1 MDKGQYKRPF
11 DTNRRKGKCAMPIID
26 PMYLYL
32 IEVLHNLDVLN
43 QGVFLLASIILG
55 LLVFMY
61 VSMKYDLPGSD
72 LSEMKKYLKIVI
84 GVWLVTAIIAI
95 FVPTKDAM
103 YKMLLAHYVT
113 TDNIQLVNDAIKV
126 NLQDYLNML
135 GETVK
140 NLR

>member
-1 MDKGQYKRPF
+1 
-11 DTNRRKGKCAMPIID
+11 MPIID

-32 IEVLHNLDVLN
+32 IEVLHNLDVFN
-43 QGVFLLASIILG
+43 QGVFILASIMLFILVVIYPESVTYG
-55 LLVFMY
+55 DD
-61 VSMKYDLPGSD
+61 KKC
-72 LSEMKKYLKIVI
+72 KKYIYI
-84 GVWLVTAIIAI
+84 CGFVWLISLIICV

-113 TDNIQLVNDAIKV
+113 TDNIQIVNDAIKT

-140 NLR
+140 NMR

>member
-1 MDKGQYKRPF
+1 
-11 DTNRRKGKCAMPIID
+11 MPIIN

-32 IEVLHNLDVLN
+32 IEVLHNIDALN
-43 QGVFLLASIILG
+43 QIVFFVLVMLVCFLVFLYFVEDEAREKMQANKSKVMLLF
-55 LLVFMY
+55 LVFI
-61 VSMKYDLPGSD
+61 GSG
-72 LSEMKKYLKIVI
+72 L
-84 GVWLVTAIIAI
+84 IAVL
-95 FVPTKDAM
+95 VPTKDAM

-135 GETVK
+135 GEAVK

>member
-11 DTNRRKGKCAMPIID
+11 DTSRRKGKCVMPIVD

-55 LLVFMY
+55 LLVFAY
-61 VSMKYDLPGSD
+61 VSMKADLPGSD
-72 LSEMKKYLKIVI
+72 LSEVKKYLKIVI

-113 TDNIQLVNDAIKV
+113 TDNIQMVNDAIKG

>member
-1 MDKGQYKRPF
+1 
-11 DTNRRKGKCAMPIID
+11 MPIID

-32 IEVLHNLDVLN
+32 IEVLHNLDVFN
-43 QGVFLLASIILG
+43 QGVFILVSIIMVFLVMFYRESFKYDEDKKIKKYICICGVVWLASFFIC
-55 LLVFMY
+55 
-61 VSMKYDLPGSD
+61 
-72 LSEMKKYLKIVI
+72 
-84 GVWLVTAIIAI
+84 I

-103 YKMLLAHYVT
+103 YKMLIASYVT
-113 TDNIQLVNDAIKV
+113 TDNIQIVNDAIKG

>member
-1 MDKGQYKRPF
+1 
-11 DTNRRKGKCAMPIID
+11 MPIVD

-32 IEVLHNLDVLN
+32 IEVLHNIDALN
-43 QGVFLLASIILG
+43 QIVFFVLVMLVCFLVFLYFVEDEAREKMQANKSKVMLLF
-55 LLVFMY
+55 LVFI
-61 VSMKYDLPGSD
+61 GSG
-72 LSEMKKYLKIVI
+72 L
-84 GVWLVTAIIAI
+84 IAVL
-95 FVPTKDAM
+95 VPTKDAM

-135 GETVK
+135 GEAGK

>member
-1 MDKGQYKRPF
+1 
-11 DTNRRKGKCAMPIID
+11 MPIID

-43 QGVFLLASIILG
+43 QIVFFILAMLVCFLVFLYFIEDEAREKIQANKSKAILLFMVFIGSG
-55 LLVFMY
+55 L
-61 VSMKYDLPGSD
+61 
-72 LSEMKKYLKIVI
+72 
-84 GVWLVTAIIAI
+84 IAV

-113 TDNIQLVNDAIKV
+113 TDNIQLLNDAIKS

-135 GETVK
+135 GEIVK
-140 NLR
+140 NMK

>member
-11 DTNRRKGKCAMPIID
+11 DTNRRKGKCVMPIVD

-32 IEVLHNLDVLN
+32 IEVLHNIDALN
-43 QGVFLLASIILG
+43 QIVFFVLVMLVCFLVFLYFVEDEAREKMQANKSKVMLLF
-55 LLVFMY
+55 LVFI
-61 VSMKYDLPGSD
+61 GSG
-72 LSEMKKYLKIVI
+72 L
-84 GVWLVTAIIAI
+84 IAVL
-95 FVPTKDAM
+95 VPTKDAM

-135 GETVK
+135 GEAGK

>member
-11 DTNRRKGKCAMPIID
+11 DTNKRKGKCVMHIID

-32 IEVLHNLDVLN
+32 IEVLHNLDLFN
-43 QGVFLLASIILG
+43 QGVFIMASIIMVM
-55 LLVFMY
+55 LVMFY
-61 VSMKYDLPGSD
+61 RESFKYDED
-72 LSEMKKYLKIVI
+72 KKIKKYIFI
-84 GVWLVTAIIAI
+84 CGFVWLLS
-95 FVPTKDAM
+95 FVICVFIPTKDAM
-103 YKMLLAHYVT
+103 YKILLAHYVT
-113 TDNIQLVNDAIKV
+113 TDNIQMVNDAIKG

>member
-1 MDKGQYKRPF
+1 
-11 DTNRRKGKCAMPIID
+11 MPIIN

-32 IEVLHNLDVLN
+32 IEVIHNIDALN
-43 QGVFLLASIILG
+43 QIVFFVLVMLVCFLVFLYFVEDKAREKMQANKSKVMLLF
-55 LLVFMY
+55 LVFI
-61 VSMKYDLPGSD
+61 GSG
-72 LSEMKKYLKIVI
+72 L
-84 GVWLVTAIIAI
+84 IAVL
-95 FVPTKDAM
+95 VPTKDAM

-135 GETVK
+135 GEAVK

>member
-11 DTNRRKGKCAMPIID
+11 DTNRRKGKCVMPIID

-32 IEVLHNLDVLN
+32 IEVLHNIDALN
-43 QGVFLLASIILG
+43 QIVFFVLVMLVCFLVFLYFVEDEAREKIQANKSKVIVLFMVFVGSG
-55 LLVFMY
+55 LVAVL
-61 VSMKYDLPGSD
+61 
-72 LSEMKKYLKIVI
+72 I
-84 GVWLVTAIIAI
+84 
-95 FVPTKDAM
+95 PTKDAM

-113 TDNIQLVNDAIKV
+113 TDNIQLVNNAIKV

-140 NLR
+140 NMR

>member
-1 MDKGQYKRPF
+1 
-11 DTNRRKGKCAMPIID
+11 MPIID

-32 IEVLHNLDVLN
+32 IELLHNIDAFN
-43 QGVFLLASIILG
+43 QGILMISTLLIGAAGCFYLIDDEIREVLKTNKKKVFVLFG
-55 LLVFMY
+55 VFF
-61 VSMKYDLPGSD
+61 VSTM
-72 LSEMKKYLKIVI
+72 
-84 GVWLVTAIIAI
+84 IAI
-95 FVPTKDAM
+95 FIPTKDAM

>member
-1 MDKGQYKRPF
+1 
-11 DTNRRKGKCAMPIID
+11 MPIIN

-32 IEVLHNLDVLN
+32 IEVLHNIDALN
-43 QGVFLLASIILG
+43 QIVFFVLMMLVCFLVFLYFVEDEAREKMQANKSKVMLLF
-55 LLVFMY
+55 LVFI
-61 VSMKYDLPGSD
+61 GSG
-72 LSEMKKYLKIVI
+72 L
-84 GVWLVTAIIAI
+84 IAI
-95 FVPTKDAM
+95 LVPTKDAM
-103 YKMLLAHYVT
+103 YKILLAHYVT